1 MMYADS
7 IYLLIASY
15 FRDRYAVR
23 ATRQQALFMVDRAM
37 VRIRR
42 SQNRR
47 TIGRLLQQR
56 VDRHL
61 NLAHISVAD
70 ALQELAEAG
79 EQKPTIGRMAKRLG
93 IEPSRASRMT
103 AAAIRAGLVRRIASQ
118 SDGRRSHVELT
129 SQGSKALE
137 IMRQFRMRFFAQLM
151 SDWSDHECAE
161 FGRLLIRFTDSLP
174 STFDSESR
182 GQFRSRGAPNSKRK

>member
-1 MMYADS
+1 M
-7 IYLLIASY
+7 
-15 FRDRYAVR
+15 
-23 ATRQQALFMVDRAM
+23 
-37 VRIRR
+37 RIRR
-42 SQNRR
+42 SQSRR
-47 TIGRLLQQR
+47 TIGRLLEQ
-56 VDRHL
+56 HL
-61 NLAHISVAD
+61 GGQLNFADISVAD

-129 SQGSKALE
+129 GEGLKALE
-137 IMRQFRMRFFAQLM
+137 MVRRFRMRFFAQLM
-151 SDWSDHECAE
+151 SDWSDRDCAE

-174 STFDSESR
+174 SGFDDKNR
-182 GQFRSRGAPNSKRK
+182 GQASAQSKT

>member
-1 MMYADS
+1 
-7 IYLLIASY
+7 
-15 FRDRYAVR
+15 
-23 ATRQQALFMVDRAM
+23 MVDRAL

-42 SQNRR
+42 SQSRR
-47 TIGRLLQQR
+47 TIGRLLEQ
-56 VDRHL
+56 HL
-61 NLAHISVAD
+61 GGRLSFTVLSVAD

-129 SQGSKALE
+129 TEGSEALE
-137 IMRQFRMRFFAQLM
+137 MVRRFRMRFFAQLM
-151 SDWSDHECAE
+151 SDWSDRESAE

-174 STFDSESR
+174 GGFDDKIR
-182 GQFRSRGAPNSKRK
+182 GQASAHQKHKGR